1 MQERRAPASEI
12 TPVRED
18 SGLFKKGVVQ
28 FDIELV
34 PHKARTS
41 RGDLVVKG
49 FFKGETQID
58 VIFAGRRAMETAP
71 LELCLERLFS
81 NVVRVAMRN
90 QTQTNIDSI
99 RMPVTVEGSWRPHF
113 LRDMSGWETRSYQF
127 LVAQWSFVNE
137 TGSVVEFGELP
148 PDGTPL

>member
-12 TPVRED
+12 SPARED
-18 SGLFKKGVVQ
+18 AGLFKKGVTHL
-28 FDIELV
+28 DLELV
-34 PHKARTS
+34 PHKTRTS

-49 FFKGETQID
+49 FFQQNTQVD

-99 RMPVTVEGSWRPHF
+99 RLPVNAEGTWRPHF
-113 LRDMSGWETRSYQF
+113 LRDLSGWETRNYQF
-127 LVAQWSFVNE
+127 LVAQWSFTDE
-137 TGSVVEFGELP
+137 RGSVVEFGELP
-148 PDGTPL
+148 PA